1 MPKFKKV
8 IRKQG
13 GGDFDIYQALS
24 DVGERIP
31 VGAIYEALGQVPK
44 QTAGAARM
52 ATSMAPYLSPTMP
65 GELAAKGTGALV
77 RGMLRGPEKQR
88 QDTMR
93 PKLSSPGVPSGI
105 ASFGL
110 PPEQAKDTPAAT
122 AEKVKSPAS
131 GSGKGSPKYSVDNQ
145 KIASALMAAAK
156 PSDDLLNLPAFSAP
170 EKNAMTA
177 YKSGAAPMAD
187 MAKAFKEAA
196 KAPGAS
202 PELAKAA
209 GEIPKTKAGMK
220 KFMQDYGKF
229 IALGAMAGAGG
240 KGGQIAAPII
250 AALPGLIEMMKKRG
264 KDKVNKKADGGK
276 LLDAL
281 ESAYAEFDRDKYSK
295 GKLKTGA
302 KRDEEMRSV
311 AKERMERFS
320 PKSPSTMVQY
330 NPQQGSW
337 YTPSG
342 FREFEDYGERKR
354 KSDES
359 EKKSGSSKKSEG
371 GAIRKFKGGSMNTK
385 DSMLTPK
392 YKKGGDMPKAK
403 MGKAMGEM
411 PQHKKMAMGKP
422 TPQSTGQKF
431 AKGGAAKYAGGGMC
445 KGYGISKKIRPTGPM
460 N

>member
-1 MPKFKKV
+1 MPKFEKENEPRAKYYMS
-8 IRKQG
+8 G
-13 GGDFDIYQALS
+13 SG
-24 DVGERIP
+24 IP
-31 VGAIYEALGQVPK
+31 IYEAEPVPPGVDPVAAQGSFRSSPDALYNWLTGVSKNLPFGVLTTADVQRKFAPKPPPLGQAPSQAPVAKAPAVEPK
-44 QTAGAARM
+44 GAAGASSSKPTPPRQGRKTAPALPFSGYSAYDYM
-52 ATSMAPYLSPTMP
+52 AEAPA
-65 GELAAKGTGALV
+65 AAKGFSGY
-77 RGMLRGPEKQR
+77 PEYDAMA
-88 QDTMR
+88 DTT
-93 PKLSSPGVPSGI
+93 
-105 ASFGL
+105 A
-110 PPEQAKDTPAAT
+110 PA
-122 AEKVKSPAS
+122 
-131 GSGKGSPKYSVDNQ
+131 
-145 KIASALMAAAK
+145 
-156 PSDDLLNLPAFSAP
+156 
-170 EKNAMTA
+170 KNAMTA

-187 MAKAFKEAA
+187 MAKIFKEAA

-240 KGGQIAAPII
+240 KGGQIAAPIM
-250 AALPGLIEMMKKRG
+250 AALPGLIEMMKGRG

-281 ESAYAEFDRDKYSK
+281 ESAYAEFDKDKYSK

-371 GAIRKFKGGSMNTK
+371 GAIRKFKGGSMNMKK
-385 DSMLTPK
+385 DMLTPK
-392 YKKGGDMPKAK
+392 YKKGGA
-403 MGKAMGEM
+403 AGEM

>member
-8 IRKQG
+8 IRRQTGGRTPEQVPAWLRSIFEPGIAGTAAFNKAVEGLKQSWNQSG
-13 GGDFDIYQALS
+13 NLKSDYGSGYSVPAQSPQITAGVAPVDTRPSSQIAPSAL
-24 DVGERIP
+24 P
-31 VGAIYEALGQVPK
+31 KVGAPLGRTRVRSAPMPAKRASVPVYLDRDMGAISGMLQSQPELMKAAALGVPGLP
-44 QTAGAARM
+44 AAEVEGEGA
-52 ATSMAPYLSPTMP
+52 
-65 GELAAKGTGALV
+65 ELAS
-77 RGMLRGPEKQR
+77 M
-88 QDTMR
+88 M
-93 PKLSSPGVPSGI
+93 
-105 ASFGL
+105 
-110 PPEQAKDTPAAT
+110 AA
-122 AEKVKSPAS
+122 
-131 GSGKGSPKYSVDNQ
+131 SGKGSP
-145 KIASALMAAAK
+145 IAEGS
-156 PSDDLLNLPAFSAP
+156 
-170 EKNAMTA
+170 
-177 YKSGAAPMAD
+177 
-187 MAKAFKEAA
+187 
-196 KAPGAS
+196 
-202 PELAKAA
+202 
-209 GEIPKTKAGMK
+209 IPKTKAGMK
-220 KFMQDYGKF
+220 KFMQEYGKF

-240 KGGQIAAPII
+240 KGGQIAAPIM
-250 AALPGLIEMMKKRG
+250 AALPGLIEMMKGRG

-276 LLDAL
+276 LFDAL
-281 ESAYAEFDRDKYSK
+281 ESAYAEFDKDKYSK

-385 DSMLTPK
+385 DSMFTPK
-392 YKKGGDMPKAK
+392 YKKGGDMPK
-403 MGKAMGEM
+403 GKAAGEM

-431 AKGGAAKYAGGGMC
+431 AKGGTAKYAGGGMC

>member
-8 IRKQG
+8 IRKQA
-13 GGDFDIYQALS
+13 GGDLPYYEEGPGLFQAFENIRSDMAKDIVSPREAAVRAGRMGRTAAAPKIRDLQALS
-24 DVGERIP
+24 PSVVGGGMAREGIG
-31 VGAIYEALGQVPK
+31 GAPIGILRRPQSSLSGYDLAGSSISKVLGP
-44 QTAGAARM
+44 AGEVMSAPTQQATRPAGSATPRASRKAAD
-52 ATSMAPYLSPTMP
+52 P
-65 GELAAKGTGALV
+65 
-77 RGMLRGPEKQR
+77 
-88 QDTMR
+88 
-93 PKLSSPGVPSGI
+93 
-105 ASFGL
+105 
-110 PPEQAKDTPAAT
+110 
-122 AEKVKSPAS
+122 
-131 GSGKGSPKYSVDNQ
+131 SVDSQMIN
-145 KIASALMAAAK
+145 SMLMAAAR
-156 PSDDLLNLPAFSAP
+156 PSADLSDMPMAPAAADR
-170 EKNAMTA
+170 NAMA
-177 YKSGAAPMAD
+177 DYKSGGTQSLAQLS
-187 MAKAFKEAA
+187 KAIKDAA

-209 GEIPKTKAGMK
+209 GELPKTKAGMK

-264 KDKVNKKADGGK
+264 KKAETKAHGGSM
-276 LLDAL
+276 A
-281 ESAYAEFDRDKYSK
+281 
-295 GKLKTGA
+295 
-302 KRDEEMRSV
+302 
-311 AKERMERFS
+311 
-320 PKSPSTMVQY
+320 
-330 NPQQGSW
+330 
-337 YTPSG
+337 
-342 FREFEDYGERKR
+342 
-354 KSDES
+354 
-359 EKKSGSSKKSEG
+359 KKSSGGDTPKKSEG